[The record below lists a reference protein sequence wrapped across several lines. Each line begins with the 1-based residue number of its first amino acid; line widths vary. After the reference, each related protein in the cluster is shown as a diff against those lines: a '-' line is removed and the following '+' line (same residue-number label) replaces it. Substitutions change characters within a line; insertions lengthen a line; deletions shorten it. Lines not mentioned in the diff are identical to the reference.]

1 MVNETERA
9 IDSIPK
15 IAPKQASKQASK
27 QNKGMAILNF
37 EYLMTEKPRASVKEI
52 DGTHR
57 LIKMLDNKKRYT
69 YKSKKSSSK

>member
-1 MVNETERA
+1 MVNETERE

-15 IAPKQASKQASK
+15 IAPKQALK
-27 QNKGMAILNF
+27 QNKGITVLNF
-37 EYLMTEKPRASVKEI
+37 EDLMTEKPRASVKEI
-52 DGTHR
+52 DGTRR

>member
-1 MVNETERA
+1 MVDEIERA

-15 IAPKQASKQASK
+15 IATKQAPKQ
-27 QNKGMAILNF
+27 NTGIAILNL
-37 EYLMTEKPRASVKEI
+37 EDLMTEKPRASVKEI

>member
-1 MVNETERA
+1 MVDEIERA

-15 IAPKQASKQASK
+15 IATKQASKQDE
-27 QNKGMAILNF
+27 GMAILNL
-37 EYLMTEKPRASVKEI
+37 EDLMTEKPRASVKEI

-57 LIKMLDNKKRYT
+57 LIKMIDNKKRYT